1 MVQGNYEEI
10 SDMLRRH
17 GLQVTSQRI
26 LIYDYLIHTTKHPS
40 AQQVF
45 EDVFESLPGISKAT
59 VYNTLEV
66 LSSHGLIQKISP
78 QSGVTRYDGNTTV
91 HSHLICTH
99 CHRIIDY
106 FDESFG
112 GMRVPED
119 VWIGFEVKR
128 TCVIF
133 YGVCGDCRRKM
144 GAPEKV
150 GKKPIKERV
159 VPIKRDRRQGD
170 AWLTVKSED

>member
-1 MVQGNYEEI
+1 MVQGIYEDI
-10 SDMLRRH
+10 AGTLRSH

-26 LIYDYLIHTTKHPS
+26 LIYDYLIHTREHPS

-66 LSSHGLIQKISP
+66 LSNHGLIQKININ
-78 QSGVTRYDGNTTV
+78 SGVTRYDGDTSV

-106 FDESFG
+106 FDDSFLG
-112 GMRVPED
+112 LRVPENL
-119 VWIGFEVKR
+119 WNGFEVKR

-133 YGVCGDCRRKM
+133 YGVCDSCREELAAQAKEKRKARKDC
-144 GAPEKV
+144 
-150 GKKPIKERV
+150 V
-159 VPIKRDRRQGD
+159 VPFKRDLKQVD
-170 AWLTVKSED
+170 AWLTVKTKG